1 MPNVLSG
8 DGNHDWSSTE
18 FVFKDEIRL
27 ARLDGALKFG
37 KKWGGG
43 GGGGGGGR
51 KAKKSKKVGGGGK
64 AGHASPKKKIKKT
77 AQANITVPGLEGIDL
92 RMRLQVQYQ
101 VEGAATN
108 SCLQVQYQVQG
119 ARAASERKKLT
130 GCGSTDAQKS
140 DEELAELVHESVLR
154 AKRSV
159 SSAQTRRT
167 TTQYADL
174 AQAAALTL
182 SGSAKAGA
190 AGPAARVGVMRLT
203 PPAPADLALGLAL
216 SALAPTPA
224 RPPPSHIFSRAL
236 LLPPRRHLRRVQVP
250 QHHPERPCAHLP

>member
-43 GGGGGGGR
+43 GGGGGGG

-190 AGPAARVGVMRLT
+190 AGLAARVGVKRLVLTRRSRVAWSSCWSRCCLLT
-203 PPAPADLALGLAL
+203 PLWGL
-216 SALAPTPA
+216 SVK
-224 RPPPSHIFSRAL
+224 SRATVSGGM
-236 LLPPRRHLRRVQVP
+236 LR
-250 QHHPERPCAHLP
+250 